1 MIFLFRDH
9 SYKVYHPMASESK
22 VLKKF
27 KKKKEEI
34 VAVLIDTATKL
45 HSDTYTIITSDRFK
59 TEIEP
64 FQITYSIGLA
74 GIDDPIERE
83 NTLTRTM
90 KIESVM
96 QYYNLCALL
105 QMMANSETAGDFY
118 SLGEQRAI
126 LVAIRLKM
134 GNDEFAWDP
143 SKESAEQFLKR
154 QDMTCDTDIFL
165 DASTGSKRN
174 MVDEGCYITRY
185 DPLTG
190 DSNLRYYYH
199 GKKALIWFKKDRW
212 FLFSDNVVP
221 SMDINLPDDECTG
234 FFAICINQTSM
245 VYIASYPFLY
255 NYREIQEC
263 TVNVHY
269 GHWETIT
276 QEDTGMTYT
285 QAVKDGGVKG
295 YVAYNGVDVMYM
307 ALYLPQ
313 YWDIIRYLCGETPVL
328 VQFEVIQKKLFHKT
342 GNYKVPPVAKDQG
355 LDIDLLAIMSGVCT
369 LPSRCIS
376 FTD

>member
-1 MIFLFRDH
+1 
-9 SYKVYHPMASESK
+9 MASESK